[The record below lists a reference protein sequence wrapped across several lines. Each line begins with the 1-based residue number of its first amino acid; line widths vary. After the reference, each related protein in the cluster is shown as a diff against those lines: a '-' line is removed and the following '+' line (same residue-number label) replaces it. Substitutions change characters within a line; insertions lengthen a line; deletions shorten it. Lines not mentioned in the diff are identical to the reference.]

1 MNSSLIGLAL
11 PLTTIINVAGRRRN
25 ILTYTQAYKN
35 NKSKSLT
42 NYAQHNLSVVTGCH
56 EF

>member
-1 MNSSLIGLAL
+1 MNSSLIGLDL
-11 PLTTIINVAGRRRN
+11 PLTTIIGVAGRRRN